1 MDLITSKLELK
12 FSKFFVQEGLVVL
25 LLTKIVIAQ
34 LTVEVIQYV
43 PL

>member
-1 MDLITSKLELK
+1 MDLIISKLELK